1 MLEQR
6 LQQQFFDCA
15 DLIYSCAETL
25 GRSILD
31 AIDALLGSITSGG
44 KVLTFGEGDCALHAQ
59 HLANKLLCQF
69 ERDRPGLAALA
80 LATNGTDLWLRQ
92 LETLGQPGDVIL
104 VFAAAEAGPG
114 LLSALS
120 SARTKDLTVIAIT
133 GCTTRLKDMLAETD
147 VHISIPHDRKARIH
161 EVQWLILHSLCD
173 AVDLQLLGENENP

>member
-6 LQQQFFDCA
+6 LQQQFFECA

-25 GRSILD
+25 GRPILD
-31 AIDALLGSITSGG
+31 AIDALVGSITSGG
-44 KVLTFGEGDCALHAQ
+44 KVLTFGEGGCACHAQ
-59 HLANKLLCQF
+59 HLANKLLGRF

-80 LATNGTDLWLRQ
+80 LAMDGTDLWVRQ

-104 VFAAAEAGPG
+104 AFAAGEAGPE

-120 SARTKDLTVIAIT
+120 SAHAKDLSIIAIT
-133 GCTTRLKDMLAETD
+133 GRTTRLQDTLAETD
-147 VHISIPHDRKARIH
+147 VHISIPHDRQARIH

-173 AVDLQLLGENENP
+173 AVDLQLLGEHENS

>member
-25 GRSILD
+25 GRPILD

-80 LATNGTDLWLRQ
+80 LATNGTDLWLS
-92 LETLGQPGDVIL
+92 LI
-104 VFAAAEAGPG
+104 
-114 LLSALS
+114 
-120 SARTKDLTVIAIT
+120 
-133 GCTTRLKDMLAETD
+133 
-147 VHISIPHDRKARIH
+147 HI
-161 EVQWLILHSLCD
+161 
-173 AVDLQLLGENENP
+173 